1 MKSQTGDLLIK
12 EIFKELEIK
21 FHYTL
26 TKNAVKFEVKII
38 YPNGDGDS
46 FQTFFLLRICDK
58 SKRNTLITNL
68 DYIGPSNEIL
78 GWEGVGN
85 RRLFCSF
92 KM

>member
-46 FQTFFLLRICDK
+46 FQTFFYYEFAIRGSVI
-58 SKRNTLITNL
+58 
-68 DYIGPSNEIL
+68 
-78 GWEGVGN
+78 
-85 RRLFCSF
+85 RL
-92 KM
+92 